1 MKTFLIILVIY
12 LISLLTIYI
21 SGYIEWITD
30 KNSRGTTINDFHHWM
45 IEDYD
50 QDVSHVMILLLY
62 CPGFNT
68 IIAVFEL
75 LGLFGRLLKNT
86 IGKINIR

>member
-1 MKTFLIILVIY
+1 MKNFLIILVIY
-12 LISLLTIYI
+12 LTSLLTIYI
-21 SGYIEWITD
+21 SSYIRWITD
-30 KNSRGTTINDFHHWM
+30 KDSRGTTINDFHCWI
-45 IEDYD
+45 IEDYG
-50 QDVSHVMILLLY
+50 QGMILLLY

-68 IIAVFEL
+68 IIAAFEL

>member
-1 MKTFLIILVIY
+1 
-12 LISLLTIYI
+12 
-21 SGYIEWITD
+21 
-30 KNSRGTTINDFHHWM
+30 M

-50 QDVSHVMILLLY
+50 QDVNYVMILLLY

-75 LGLFGRLLKNT
+75 LSLFGRLLKNT